1 MGKRFGNFPGGNSQS
16 IFRRKCKGM
25 SGNFWRDFLAKID
38 QREMSWGL
46 FGELSGRS
54 CGDVIGKMYGGEFSG
69 VDLSVENM

>member
-1 MGKRFGNFPGGNSQS
+1 
-16 IFRRKCKGM
+16 M